1 MSSQNFWELLAGIG
15 IFLFGMHLLEESIRL
30 LSGTALKR
38 FIRNYTSNRYKAIV
52 TGALSTAVLQS
63 SSAVTL
69 MVLAFAGAGIMQF
82 HNAVGV
88 IFGANVGT
96 TFTSWIVA
104 LVGFKISIEAL
115 ALPFIAVGGLGLI
128 FLGKSGRAMNISKLL
143 VGFGFLFMGLDY
155 MKNAVEEASA
165 NFNLEAYADSPIV
178 VFVVIGFALTAI
190 VQSSSAAMAIIL
202 SGINGGIIS
211 FEMAAA
217 MVIGSN
223 MGTTITIIVGS
234 IGGNVT
240 KKRIAWSH
248 FFFNMFT
255 GLMAAIFIRALIAL
269 IDQLYDIDA
278 DPVTGLAL
286 FHTVFNLTGVI
297 LFTAFLNP
305 FVAFITRLVKEQ
317 KKQIAKFIS
326 LASVAVP
333 EAAAVA
339 LENEVKRLAR
349 MSMLYHL
356 RIIYSRNELYNE
368 LNSDFEKYTDAM
380 LYDEMKALQD
390 LIFSFA
396 SEIQYDE
403 TGSDLSRQI
412 NTLLHSARY
421 TTISAKS
428 LKDVKTHIK
437 DVQESENAFCNALF
451 NQQRSEMEMIYKMLY
466 ALPSQEA
473 SAEIIYELEDMNQSW
488 KNNDRKFTE
497 ELLRHLQ
504 QSKIGEDEV
513 SMLLSLQRGFT
524 QALRQIIASHRDLLL
539 CKYKEDLP
547 ETI

>member
-1 MSSQNFWELLAGIG
+1 MSSENFWELLAGIG

-202 SGINGGIIS
+202 SGVNGGVIS

-269 IDQLYDIDA
+269 IDQLNDIDA

-297 LFTAFLNP
+297 VFTAFLNP
-305 FVAFITRLVKEQ
+305 FVAFITGLVKEQ

-396 SEIQYDE
+396 SAIQYDE

-421 TTISAKS
+421 ATISAKS

-466 ALPSQEA
+466 ALPLQEA

-539 CKYKEDLP
+539 CKYKDDLP